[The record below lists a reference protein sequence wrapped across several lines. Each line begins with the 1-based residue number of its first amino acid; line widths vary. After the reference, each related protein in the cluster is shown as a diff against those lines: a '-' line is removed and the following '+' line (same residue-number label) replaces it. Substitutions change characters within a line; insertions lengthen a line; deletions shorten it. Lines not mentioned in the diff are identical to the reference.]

1 MSTKTFRFHIQMNCY
16 SQIELDRY
24 ISETNCP
31 EMLYSIPKSNAISS
45 QSLLRSIHTANKT
58 CMVDIHTETGD

>member
-1 MSTKTFRFHIQMNCY
+1 MNCY

-31 EMLYSIPKSNAISS
+31 EMLYSILKSNAISS